1 MCLLMLRKCAYE
13 CMYVCKY
20 ECMYV
25 LVCMYVMCVC
35 VERASLL

>member
-1 MCLLMLRKCAYE
+1 MNVCMYVSMNV